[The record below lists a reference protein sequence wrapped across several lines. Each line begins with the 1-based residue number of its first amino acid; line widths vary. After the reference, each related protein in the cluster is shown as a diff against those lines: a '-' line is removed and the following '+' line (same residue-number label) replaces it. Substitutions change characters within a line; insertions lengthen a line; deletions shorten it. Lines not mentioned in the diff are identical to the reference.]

1 MTNILGNP
9 PAPPVR
15 NRLTDPG
22 NIHFI
27 SKDGQ
32 LIDFYASNLG
42 NLNMYLNGGDRP
54 IGITLTPAQ
63 FETLA
68 HWMQERVGAIR

>member
-1 MTNILGNP
+1 MTNILDNP

-22 NIHFI
+22 DIHFI

-42 NLNMYLNGGDRP
+42 SLTIHILDSGKTTIVN
-54 IGITLTPAQ
+54 LTPSQ

-68 HWMQERVGAIR
+68 HWMQERVGATR